1 MLAAQRRAAIRSL
14 IEAEGALS
22 VSDLAARFEVSDMT
36 IRRDLDALSAAGH
49 LAKVH
54 GGAVAAEDAEPH
66 HRTEEPGFEAKFLQ
80 QEAEKNAIAEAAA
93 TLAEPG
99 MSVGL
104 SAGTTTWTLA
114 QRLTAVPDLTVVTNS
129 PRIADTFHSAGDSQ
143 TVILTG
149 GVRTPSDA
157 LVGPLAVNSL
167 KTLHL
172 DLLFFG
178 THGFSARTG
187 FTTPNL
193 LEAETNRALIGT
205 AQRAVALA
213 DHSKWGVVGIATY
226 AALEEIH
233 TLITDAGL
241 NRQAQQELQE
251 HVEHVVLALTAT
263 APSAPA
269 QTASEQTEPAQTA
282 SAQPTP
288 RSRP

>member
-1 MLAAQRRAAIRSL
+1 MAD
-14 IEAEGALS
+14 LS
-22 VSDLAARFEVSDMT
+22 ARFEVSDMT
-36 IRRDLDALSAAGH
+36 IRRDLDALAAEGC

-54 GGAVAAEDAEPH
+54 GGAVAAEETESH
-66 HRTEEPGFEAKFLQ
+66 RRTEEPGFEAKFLQ
-80 QEAEKNAIAEAAA
+80 QEAQKNAIAEAAL
-93 TLAEPG
+93 TLVEPG

-129 PRIADTFHSAGDSQ
+129 PRIADTFHAGTFHHHTSHTAAGGQ

-193 LEAETNRALIGT
+193 LEAETNQALIGT

-226 AALEEIH
+226 AQLEEVH
-233 TLITDAGL
+233 TVITDAGL
-241 NRQAQQELQE
+241 GRSAQQELQE
-251 HVEHVVLALTAT
+251 HVEHVILTPT
-263 APSAPA
+263 AA
-269 QTASEQTEPAQTA
+269 QES
-282 SAQPTP
+282 TP

>member
-1 MLAAQRRAAIRSL
+1 MLAAQRRAAIRGL
-14 IEAEGALS
+14 IETMGAISGAVLAE
-22 VSDLAARFEVSDMT
+22 RFGVSDMT
-36 IRRDLDALSAAGH
+36 IRRDLDVLAAEGH
-49 LAKVH
+49 IAKVH
-54 GGAVAAEDAEPH
+54 GGAVSAQESDQRL
-66 HRTEEPGFEAKFLQ
+66 RTEEPGFEAKFLQ
-80 QEAEKNAIAEAAA
+80 MAAEKNAIAGAAA
-93 TLAEPG
+93 ALVEPG

-114 QRLTAVPDLTVVTNS
+114 QRLKAVPDLTVVTNS
-129 PRIADTFHSAGDSQ
+129 PRVADVFHTGAAAEMPGGGQ

-178 THGFSARTG
+178 THGFSAQTG

-193 LEAETNRALIGT
+193 LEAEANQALIGT

-226 AALEEIH
+226 AQLHDVHTIVSDTALNAEARH
-233 TLITDAGL
+233 
-241 NRQAQQELQE
+241 ELHE
-251 HVEHVVLALTAT
+251 HVEQVILAESS
-263 APSAPA
+263 SAPEG
-269 QTASEQTEPAQTA
+269 TS
-282 SAQPTP
+282 
-288 RSRP
+288 RSRQ

>member
-22 VSDLAARFEVSDMT
+22 VSDLAARFDVSDMT
-36 IRRDLDALSAAGH
+36 IRRDLDVLAAEGH

-54 GGAVAAEDAEPH
+54 GGAVAAEGAEPH
-66 HRTEEPGFEAKFLQ
+66 RRTEEPGFEAKFLQ
-80 QEAEKNAIAEAAA
+80 QEAQKNAIAQEA
-93 TLAEPG
+93 LALVEPG

-129 PRIADTFHSAGDSQ
+129 PRIADTFHTVGESQ

-193 LEAETNRALIGT
+193 LEAETNRALVGT

-226 AALEEIH
+226 AALDEIH

-241 NRQAQQELQE
+241 SRQAQQELQE
-251 HVEHVVLALTAT
+251 HVEHVIL
-263 APSAPA
+263 A
-269 QTASEQTEPAQTA
+269 QTASEQRI
-282 SAQPTP
+282 P